1 MPRLHVETTIE
12 AAKRAMEFG
21 SFLRSIKTGQ
31 PYLIE
36 LVHISLLF
44 TATWAA
50 YDEVVVEGLWTSG
63 AS

>member
-1 MPRLHVETTIE
+1 M
-12 AAKRAMEFG
+12 KFG
-21 SFLRSIKTGQ
+21 SFPRSIKTGQ

-44 TATWAA
+44 TVTWAA
-50 YDEVVVEGLWTSG
+50 YDEIVEEGLWASG